1 MGKQPFVRDRIS
13 QGDIFLGKFPC
24 IRQKEQ
30 KTCNGGTWSRLM
42 AIFFVY
48 SSGCLTVNELPGSS
62 WFHKTDGPVF
72 TPAQGFLSTQLW
84 IFRNEM
90 LYYLIKSRG
99 KQISIQETAVAAQ
112 SVYICSSLFQRLHS
126 NFLVWEI
133 SIVGLN
139 CFDMKTFCKMTTI
152 PTLSTPLLWPIRSFQ
167 CLSCSIL
174 QVRHSSSFIM
184 SFPLSFDRIL
194 SLFYGIQF
202 LYFFVL
208 TSIGWISK

>member
-1 MGKQPFVRDRIS
+1 MAGFS
-13 QGDIFLGKFPC
+13 QGDIFLGKFPR

-48 SSGCLTVNELPGSS
+48 STGYLTVNELPGSS

-72 TPAQGFLSTQLW
+72 TPAQGFLSTQHW
-84 IFRNEM
+84 NFRNEM

-99 KQISIQETAVAAQ
+99 KQQPKGFIFAHHYSRDYTLI
-112 SVYICSSLFQRLHS
+112 F
-126 NFLVWEI
+126 FFWEI
-133 SIVGLN
+133 SISGLN

-167 CLSCSIL
+167 CLRCSIL
-174 QVRHSSSFIM
+174 QVSLSSSFIM
-184 SFPLSFDRIL
+184 SFLLSFCRIL

>member
-1 MGKQPFVRDRIS
+1 
-13 QGDIFLGKFPC
+13 
-24 IRQKEQ
+24 
-30 KTCNGGTWSRLM
+30 M
-42 AIFFVY
+42 AICFVY

-112 SVYICSSLFQRLHS
+112 SVYICSLLFQRLHS

-167 CLSCSIL
+167 CLRCSIL
-174 QVRHSSSFIM
+174 QVRLSSSFII
-184 SFPLSFDRIL
+184 SFLLSRARFCHY
-194 SLFYGIQF
+194 SMAFSFCTF
-202 LYFFVL
+202 LC
-208 TSIGWISK
+208 

>member
-1 MGKQPFVRDRIS
+1 
-13 QGDIFLGKFPC
+13 
-24 IRQKEQ
+24 
-30 KTCNGGTWSRLM
+30 
-42 AIFFVY
+42 
-48 SSGCLTVNELPGSS
+48 
-62 WFHKTDGPVF
+62 
-72 TPAQGFLSTQLW
+72 
-84 IFRNEM
+84 M

-99 KQISIQETAVAAQ
+99 KQMSIQETAVAAQ

-184 SFPLSFDRIL
+184 SFLLSFDRIL

-208 TSIGWISK
+208 TSIA